1 MTKNLVKVSQ
11 CGSCVLS
18 KLACAAWR
26 FLSRLSAL
34 RKRGSCDNKPQSH
47 EEPGRDTTADSP
59 LRTRDPRDF
68 AARFHQTRKNRTTK
82 LRRLCPNG
90 KCLVTKIVRSKLF
103 GDKTTTCG
111 VALSG
116 PNCSKRPTGLNYV
129 SK

>member
-11 CGSCVLS
+11 CGSCVLT

-34 RKRGSCDNKPQSH
+34 KKRGSCDNKSQSH

-68 AARFHQTRKNRTTK
+68 AARFHQTEKPNRQATQAMSK
-82 LRRLCPNG
+82 WEMLGHQNCQI
-90 KCLVTKIVRSKLF
+90 KIVW
-103 GDKTTTCG
+103 
-111 VALSG
+111 
-116 PNCSKRPTGLNYV
+116 
-129 SK
+129 